1 MAASPGALGGLR
13 GLPTVRMILS
23 NIGVIVIPE
32 QIAVGHANDAFD
44 ADGNLKDQKQLQQI
58 RNIGTRVAELTAKII
73 GAMASLAKIIAE
85 HWLAWA
91 KIIAALAIVAVR
103 VEAQRVIPEL

>member
-1 MAASPGALGGLR
+1 
-13 GLPTVRMILS
+13 
-23 NIGVIVIPE
+23 
-32 QIAVGHANDAFD
+32 
-44 ADGNLKDQKQLQQI
+44 
-58 RNIGTRVAELTAKII
+58 VAELTAKII